1 MTELIQK
8 DEVYAIVGAAM
19 EVHREKGFGFAEPVY
34 QECME
39 IELSDRK
46 IPALAQKEIPISY
59 KERLLKKTYI
69 ADFVA
74 CDKITVELKA
84 LDRLSSREEAQV
96 INYLKSSGLEVGVL
110 INFGAPS
117 LEWKR
122 IVLTKHVIESI
133 DFQPKSTSN
142 SRNSRIKPL

>member
-1 MTELIQK
+1 MAKLILK

-19 EVHREKGFGFAEPVY
+19 EVHREKGCGFAEPVY

-39 IELSDRK
+39 IELADRK
-46 IPALAQKEIPISY
+46 VPAEAQKEMAIFY
-59 KERLLKKTYI
+59 KGRQLKKTYL

-74 CDKITVELKA
+74 YVKIIVELKA
-84 LDRLSSREEAQV
+84 LDKLTSREESQV
-96 INYLKSSGLEVGVL
+96 INYLKSSGLEVGIL

-122 IVLTKHVIESI
+122 IVLTNRGSETV
-133 DFQPKSTSN
+133 DLQPKAKN
-142 SRNSRIKPL
+142 NPRKFA

>member
-1 MTELIQK
+1 MAELILK
-8 DEVYAIVGAAM
+8 NEVYAIVGAAM

-46 IPALAQKEIPISY
+46 IPALAQKEMPISY
-59 KERLLKKTYI
+59 KGRLLKKTYI

-74 CDKITVELKA
+74 YDKIIVELKA
-84 LDRLSSREEAQV
+84 LDKLTSREEAQV
-96 INYLKSSGLEVGVL
+96 VNYLKTSGLEIGVL

-122 IVLTKHVIESI
+122 IELTNHVIESV
-133 DFQPKSTSN
+133 DFQPNSKNN
-142 SRNSRIKPL
+142 SRKFA